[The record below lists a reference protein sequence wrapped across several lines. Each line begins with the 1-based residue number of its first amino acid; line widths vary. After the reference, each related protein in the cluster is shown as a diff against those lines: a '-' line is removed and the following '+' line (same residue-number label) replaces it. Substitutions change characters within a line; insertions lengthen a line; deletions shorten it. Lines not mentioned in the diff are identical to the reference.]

1 MQIGRVYIGLA
12 LLGRWKQIDGSIA
25 VTGPVACAMIGPS
38 PQVAVPVAVP
48 PRTPQRRKT
57 TASSLQFKSILD
69 EALNEY
75 KEKTGNDLL
84 NNWLAKEIESCN
96 TVEDVLGI
104 VQGEAN
110 AFDKFRG
117 GKTLM
122 KWIGPSLRVL
132 YKISSIVGSDA
143 VSVRII

>member
-1 MQIGRVYIGLA
+1 M
-12 LLGRWKQIDGSIA
+12 
-25 VTGPVACAMIGPS
+25 
-38 PQVAVPVAVP
+38 
-48 PRTPQRRKT
+48 
-57 TASSLQFKSILD
+57 QFKSFLD

-110 AFDKFRG
+110 GFDKFRG

-143 VSVRII
+143 VSVRKIYDDLRRL